1 MQLCGLHQGK
11 GHKCRQQDGCP
22 QKYILLRDQQKIRSE
37 RKQKSSAS
45 QPAARH
51 PARPASPP
59 FTQSSHS
66 EPATAHGEFLDL
78 FLM

>member
-1 MQLCGLHQGK
+1 VDFIRVK
-11 GHKCRQQDGCP
+11 GTSAGSKMDALK
-22 QKYILLRDQQKIRSE
+22 KYILLRDQQKIRSE